1 MAGPQTLRF
10 GAIALRSF
18 EGLGLDQETE
28 VNILAAVN
36 NYIYGFVQRE
46 VAWQGFASR
55 AEPAA
60 APAREDLSAGH
71 LAART
76 KLHGDESFAFG
87 LECLLDGFAVRVARA
102 GGNGESAYGTD
113 NSGDEESPP

>member
-36 NYIYGFVQRE
+36 NYIYGFVQR
-46 VAWQGFASR
+46 
-55 AEPAA
+55 
-60 APAREDLSAGH
+60 
-71 LAART
+71 
-76 KLHGDESFAFG
+76 
-87 LECLLDGFAVRVARA
+87 
-102 GGNGESAYGTD
+102 
-113 NSGDEESPP
+113 